1 MKATDFVRQ
10 VKDTLTIDGEVKT
23 KMPIKVV
30 YKSYSGYN
38 YETSKH
44 EYNDVDIEITK
55 VYRKGKKGVVY
66 LGDIWDN
73 QFSPKELKEEDLDT
87 IFMNLK
93 FIVKIP
99 FVKTWCDYLTPCP
112 YKNKE
117 NKQDGIMVG
126 DYFCFNCLCQKEYH
140 DKKEETNPD
149 DERYVICDISKLV
162 V

>member
-23 KMPIKVV
+23 KMPIKVML
-30 YKSYSGYN
+30 KSYIGYN
-38 YETSKH
+38 YDTKEH
-44 EYNDVDIEITK
+44 EYVDREFKITS
-55 VYRKGKKGVVY
+55 VYRTGKKGVVY
-66 LGDIWDN
+66 LSDEIN
-73 QFSPKELKEEDLDT
+73 KFSPRELKEEDLDT

-112 YKNKE
+112 YRNKE
-117 NKQDGIMVG
+117 KKQDGIMVG
-126 DYFCFNCLCQKEYH
+126 DYFCSNCLCQKEYH
-140 DKKEETNPD
+140 DKKDETNPD

-162 V
+162 L

>member
-23 KMPIKVV
+23 KMPIKVIL
-30 YKSYSGYN
+30 KSYIGYN
-38 YETSKH
+38 YDKKEH
-44 EYNDVDIEITK
+44 EYTDREFKITS
-55 VYRKGKKGVVY
+55 VYRTGKKGVVY
-66 LGDIWDN
+66 LSDEFN
-73 QFSPKELKEEDLDT
+73 KFSPKEFKEEDLDA

-112 YKNKE
+112 YRNKE
-117 NKQDGIMVG
+117 KKQDGIMVG
-126 DYFCFNCLCQKEYH
+126 DYFCSNCLCQKEYH
-140 DKKEETNPD
+140 DKKDETNPD

-162 V
+162 I